1 MASPTWLPQ
10 EVQPSSGGPST
21 GSSTAIA
28 SPASVSGGAA
38 TGSMREPAQV
48 INSNPSASPVS
59 FQPPITRSASSSEKG
74 VEASIDGVLV
84 GFGKVNDV
92 DIKGKGHG
100 FGKVND
106 VDIKGSEAFLQTLFF
121 ERFNNAARTQHL
133 VALDCGSGI
142 GRITKNILMSLENFL
157 TKLLAGFVSFELYSA
172 KESQS
177 LYNSSSSTVAA
188 SSTSKVVPTSW
199 MHTFSSFTVPPGLS
213 GAPGTPG
220 PLGLVS
226 SPLKNASS
234 AIMDSNTSAVW
245 RPNVSTAP
253 APSNQAIQHP
263 IYPTHPS
270 LPPISGSSQ
279 GHWLQHPQ
287 TGVML
292 GRLFR
297 HVPLFILLPFFCRHL
312 ACLIFLLHQMIL
324 YLLVFLLWQMLSS
337 AASGQ
342 QVVGASGM
350 QTEPPSGIG
359 TLRVYAR

>member
-48 INSNPSASPVS
+48 KFANAHDYAVPSLTFSYNA
-59 FQPPITRSASSSEKG
+59 G
-74 VEASIDGVLV
+74 G
-84 GFGKVNDV
+84 
-92 DIKGKGHG
+92 G

-121 ERFNNAARTQHL
+121 ECFNNAARTQHL

-359 TLRVYAR
+359 TLRVYARLPIS

>member
-1 MASPTWLPQ
+1 
-10 EVQPSSGGPST
+10 
-21 GSSTAIA
+21 
-28 SPASVSGGAA
+28 
-38 TGSMREPAQV
+38 
-48 INSNPSASPVS
+48 
-59 FQPPITRSASSSEKG
+59 
-74 VEASIDGVLV
+74 
-84 GFGKVNDV
+84 
-92 DIKGKGHG
+92 
-100 FGKVND
+100 
-106 VDIKGSEAFLQTLFF
+106 
-121 ERFNNAARTQHL
+121 
-133 VALDCGSGI
+133 
-142 GRITKNILMSLENFL
+142 
-157 TKLLAGFVSFELYSA
+157 
-172 KESQS
+172 
-177 LYNSSSSTVAA
+177 
-188 SSTSKVVPTSW
+188 

-234 AIMDSNTSAVW
+234 AIMDSNSSAVW
-245 RPNVSTAP
+245 RPSVSTAP

-297 HVPLFILLPFFCRHL
+297 HIPLFILLPFFCRHL

-324 YLLVFLLWQMLSS
+324 YLLVFLLWQTLSS

-350 QTEPPSGIG
+350 QTEPPSGIDNRE
-359 TLRVYAR
+359 RVHAFDTKEGSAVNEQLVHGSPQD